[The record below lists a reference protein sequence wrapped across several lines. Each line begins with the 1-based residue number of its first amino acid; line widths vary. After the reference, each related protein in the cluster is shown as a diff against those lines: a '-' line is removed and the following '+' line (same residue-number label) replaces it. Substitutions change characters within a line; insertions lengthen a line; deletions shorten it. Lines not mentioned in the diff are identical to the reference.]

1 MKEVVKIGLSVYGHV
16 NNQIEFGQFA
26 VATDGKLVVKANGTI
41 HASWV
46 CVGVR
51 GIPTS
56 QFD

>member
-16 NNQIEFGQFA
+16 NNLIEFGQFA
-26 VATDGKLVVKANGTI
+26 LATDGKLVVKANGTI

-46 CVGVR
+46 CVGAR
-51 GIPTS
+51 GIQIS